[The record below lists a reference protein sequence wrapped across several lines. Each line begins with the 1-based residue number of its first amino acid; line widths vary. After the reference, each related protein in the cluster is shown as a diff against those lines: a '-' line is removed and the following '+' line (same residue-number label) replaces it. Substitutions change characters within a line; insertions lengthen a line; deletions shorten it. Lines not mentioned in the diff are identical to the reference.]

1 MGATINVIGSS
12 SAGNAYVLRAGE
24 ESLLIEA
31 GVRWSALRPHVLAEC
46 GRLRACL
53 VSHEHKD
60 HSQSVANVSYYRVP
74 VLASRGTIDA
84 LQFAIDSPVT
94 AYDWVEYHFG
104 GFKVIP
110 FKAQHDAAEPMGFFI
125 NHPECG
131 NVVFATD
138 TFYLKPRFGDVRTW
152 LIECNYCDDIVRE
165 NYDRGSITKSQLE
178 RLRTSHMELQQ
189 TIHTLKENDLSKTER
204 IVLIHLSDRNSDA
217 ERMVQEVKKATGIPT
232 VAALAVGP
240 QIIKL

>member
-1 MGATINVIGSS
+1 MGATISVIGSS
-12 SAGNAYVLRAGE
+12 SAGNAYVLRAGD

-60 HSQSVANVSYYRVP
+60 HSQSVANVSYYRIP

-84 LQFAIDSPVT
+84 LQFAADSPVVLSECNR
-94 AYDWVEYHFG
+94 YDVD
-104 GFKVIP
+104 GFRIMP
-110 FKAQHDAAEPMGFFI
+110 FKTQHDAAEPMGFFI
-125 NHPECG
+125 YHPECG
-131 NVVFATD
+131 SVVFATD
-138 TFYLKPRFGDVRTW
+138 TYYVKPRFKDVRTW
-152 LIECNYCDDIVRE
+152 LIECNYCEDIARE
-165 NYDRGSITKSQLE
+165 NYETGAISKSQLE

-189 TIHTLKENDLSKTER
+189 TIDMLKANDLSKTER
-204 IVLIHLSDRNSDA
+204 IILIHLSDRNSDA